1 MFANGSWVKIW
12 KCEKGQGNYYLAQM
26 STSRKND
33 AGEYEQDWSDGR
45 VRLVGNAAKQA
56 EKINDGDRMQINNCG
71 VTNKYDKEK
80 KTMYTNYVVFS
91 FEEEANK
98 SAPTKTKSA
107 PTKKSPKKDDDN
119 FMNVPETD
127 DDELPFN

>member
-12 KCEKGQGNYYLAQM
+12 KCEKGQGNYYIAQM
-26 STSRKND
+26 STSRKNE
-33 AGEYEQDWSDGR
+33 AGEYEQDWADGR
-45 VRLVGNAAKQA
+45 VRLVGAAAKQA
-56 EKINDGDRMQINNCG
+56 QDINDGDRLQIGNCG
-71 VTNKYDKEK
+71 VTNKYNKEK

-91 FEEEANK
+91 FDDSNANQAQEK
-98 SAPTKTKSA
+98 NSSATA
-107 PTKKSPKKDDDN
+107 KKASKKNDDS